1 MTGILEPGGCARRSL
16 LRRALGAGVVVL
28 IGTVARKA
36 AAREDEV
43 VIDNFTFSPTPLIV
57 TVGSDVKWVNH
68 DDIPHSIVCPALN
81 VASTGR
87 NEISRCSSRDRSE
100 AEAAPVR
107 ISSPA

>member
-43 VIDNFTFSPTPLIV
+43 VIDNFTFSPTPLISKRRKRREMGEP
-57 TVGSDVKWVNH
+57 TTTF
-68 DDIPHSIVCPALN
+68 PT
-81 VASTGR
+81 ASSVPR
-87 NEISRCSSRDRSE
+87 
-100 AEAAPVR
+100 
-107 ISSPA
+107 